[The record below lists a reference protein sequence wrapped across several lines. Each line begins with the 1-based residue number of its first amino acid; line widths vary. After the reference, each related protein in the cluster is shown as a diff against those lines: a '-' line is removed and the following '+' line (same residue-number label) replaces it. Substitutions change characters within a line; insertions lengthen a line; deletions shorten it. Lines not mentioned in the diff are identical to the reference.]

1 MHISVYYVTRC
12 SVAARPLTAR
22 GNDPWLNKLTGPVLI
37 DEVYRA
43 KRERNDK
50 RQAELTRPVTA
61 GWSDEMP
68 APAWT
73 PPACADY
80 DAGSQ
85 NSRSCLVITAYSCA
99 STTNSEFHGM
109 YM

>member
-85 NSRSCLVITAYSCA
+85 NGPEIRSRT
-99 STTNSEFHGM
+99 
-109 YM
+109 